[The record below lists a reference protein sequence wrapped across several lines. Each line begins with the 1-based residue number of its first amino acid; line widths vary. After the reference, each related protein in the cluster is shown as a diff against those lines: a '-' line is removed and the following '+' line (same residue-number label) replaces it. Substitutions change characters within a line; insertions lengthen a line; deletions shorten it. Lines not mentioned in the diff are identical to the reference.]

1 MTNAERERIKAV
13 ERAARALRN
22 VWLQERDAR
31 RAQQLVANAAIRKQW
46 SEDDLPLG
54 KSSTKI
60 KN

>member
-1 MTNAERERIKAV
+1 MTNAERERFNAV

-31 RAQQLVANAAIRKQW
+31 LAQQLAANAAIRKQW
-46 SEDDLPLG
+46 SDSDLPPG
-54 KSSTKI
+54 KSSARI